1 MTLTHPSTDKR
12 EILSD
17 QNLSFAFR
25 VLDRTVALRSDS
37 EAGISA
43 LRASYGHLEVAEGTP
58 DLSYSVEAIDSS
70 GFRIR
75 RQTRWIPVQRSDDL
89 LMHFDDDLVVQ
100 LQLLRP
106 DLYFQHA
113 AAVCL
118 ADKSFL
124 FPAPRGHGKSTLA
137 WALLQHG
144 LDYSS
149 DELGPIDPTDL
160 TVAPFSRAICLK
172 SDPPSPYEALAEAL
186 EGQRPLHVPVSRL
199 ARPPIARARPLAG
212 VFFPRFDPSSEQPR
226 IREIGNATAAA
237 RLYSN
242 ALNPLAHPGS
252 GLDVA
257 VDIATRVP
265 CYELISSRLPT
276 TCELV
281 LQTMRAVT

>member
-1 MTLTHPSTDKR
+1 MSDK
-12 EILSD
+12 
-17 QNLSFAFR
+17 NLSLSFR
-25 VLDRTVALRSDS
+25 VLDRIVAIRSDS
-37 EAGISA
+37 EEGISA
-43 LRASYGHLEVAEGTP
+43 LRASYGHLAVSEDPP
-58 DLSYSVEAIDSS
+58 DLSYTVEATDTS

-75 RQTRWIPVQRSDDL
+75 RQTKQIPVQQSHDL
-89 LMHFDDDLVVQ
+89 LMHFDDELVVQ

-113 AAVCL
+113 AVVCL
-118 ADKSFL
+118 GDRSFL

-137 WALLQHG
+137 WALLRHG

-149 DELGPIDPTDL
+149 DELGPIDPLDL

-172 SDPPSPYEALAEAL
+172 SNPPSPYEALAEAL

-199 ARPPIARARPLAG
+199 DRPPVDEPRPLAG
-212 VFFPRFDPSSEQPR
+212 VFFPRFDPSSDQPT
-226 IREIGNATAAA
+226 IRDIGNATAAA

-257 VDIATRVP
+257 VDIATKVP
-265 CYELISSRLPT
+265 CYELISSRLPA
-276 TCELV
+276 TCELI
-281 LQTMRAVT
+281 LEAMKAAR

>member
-1 MTLTHPSTDKR
+1 MSVTPPSLVIR
-12 EILSD
+12 I
-17 QNLSFAFR
+17 
-25 VLDRTVALRSDS
+25 LDRVIETRGDC
-37 EAGISA
+37 EDGISV
-43 LRASYGHLEVAEGTP
+43 LRASYGHLEVPDATP
-58 DLSYSVEAIDSS
+58 DLSYSIDDSTSS
-70 GFRIR
+70 GLRIQR
-75 RQTRWIPVQRSDDL
+75 NTDVISVQRSADL

-113 AAVCL
+113 AVVTL
-118 ADKSFL
+118 DERSFL
-124 FPAPRGHGKSTLA
+124 FPAPRGHGKSTLS

-144 LDYSS
+144 LRYSS
-149 DELGPIDPTDL
+149 DELGPINPTDL

-172 SDPPSPYEALAEAL
+172 SNPPIPYEAPADLL
-186 EGQRPLHVPVSRL
+186 QGQDPLHVPVRCL
-199 ARPPIARARPLAG
+199 AQPPVDTPVPLAG
-212 VFFPRFDPSSEQPR
+212 VFFPRFDPNAAQPR
-226 IREIGNATAAA
+226 VQEIGTAKAAA

-265 CYELISSRLPT
+265 CFELTSSRLGA

-281 LQTMRAVT
+281 LETMRAAT